1 MEAYEELQ
9 IDRLKAL
16 FAARCLT
23 VRGKEKA
30 LKAGFLSKL
39 DLEETLNGIRE
50 MELVYARYGAIPLQ
64 TGEDLRP
71 LLNLASKGAG
81 LDEHQLKQIAEEGKA
96 AAAYKQFAAGVEDA
110 PILTRIASYIPSFPS
125 LVEEIDR
132 CIDSSFYVVD
142 KASPELRSVRSSIKS
157 TTRAIQDKLSSLVND
172 YRDYLS
178 APTLTMRDGHY
189 VLPVLNAYKSKV
201 PGNSLGYSG
210 SGASIFIEP
219 ERLVS
224 LNAKLS
230 GLLEEEKDEVA
241 KVLRRLSALVGS
253 QAEDIELTND
263 TLSDED
269 LRLAKAKWMSENE
282 GHVGQ
287 ISSNLYIPDSW
298 HPLLGKEKAIPNTF
312 SLSKK
317 RRLLVI
323 SGPNAGGKTV
333 ALKTVG
339 IIAILFKMG
348 FPLPCGQG
356 AEIPYF
362 SSIEA
367 DIGDH
372 QSLDD
377 NLSTFSG
384 HIHSIATCLKNIDS
398 HSLLLLDEV
407 GTGTSPHEGEAIAVA
422 LLEKVLSIGCFALV
436 SSHFELV
443 KEFALSEEGA
453 SNACMEFDEATLEPT
468 YHLHVG
474 SPGESFAL
482 VLSERFGLDHD
493 VVSRAKQIAKDG
505 EEVSVAASIKKL
517 SSLIKENEDL
527 RASLKEKQRQ
537 IEDERA
543 ELSKKE
549 ASFEKEKKQ
558 FAESLEAKTEAV
570 LAKAKS
576 QAEEAIKSLSQ
587 PGVKLHEAV
596 KAKAQLDELMKEDD
610 GALSPR
616 SAEPL
621 KEGDYVESLDYPL
634 QGTITKLSGK
644 KAVVSS
650 SKGMSFT
657 LAIDSLKRV
666 AAPESAKPSLKGAV
680 LDGLAKDKSLSLECN
695 LIGLRYEEAK
705 QELDRYLDSC
715 RVKGFKRVRIIHGLG
730 SGALKR
736 MTAEYCKTHSFI
748 DRFETAGEGEG
759 GAGAT
764 VVYLK

>member
-16 FAARCLT
+16 FASRCLT

-39 DLEETLNGIRE
+39 DLEETLNGVSE
-50 MELVYARYGAIPLQ
+50 MELIYARYGSIPLQ

-71 LLNLASKGAG
+71 LLNLAAKGAC

-96 AAAYKQFAAGVEDA
+96 AEAYKKFAAGVEDA
-110 PILTRIASYIPSFPS
+110 PILQRIASYIPSFPS

-132 CIDSSFYVVD
+132 CIDSAFYVVD
-142 KASPELRSVRSSIKS
+142 KASPELRSVRSAIKS

-201 PGNSLGYSG
+201 PGLSLGYSG

-219 ERLVS
+219 ERLVA
-224 LNAKLS
+224 LNAKLA
-230 GLLEEEKDEVA
+230 GLLEEEKAEVA
-241 KVLRRLSALVGS
+241 KVLRHLSALVGS
-253 QAEDIELTND
+253 SAEDIELTND
-263 TLSDED
+263 TLSEED
-269 LRLAKAKWMSENE
+269 LRLAKAKWMADNE

-287 ISSNLYIPDSW
+287 ISSNLYIPDGW
-298 HPLLGKEKAIPNTF
+298 HPLLGKGKAIPNTF
-312 SLSKK
+312 ALSSA

-384 HIHSIATCLKNIDS
+384 HIHSIASCLKNIDS

-453 SNACMEFDEATLEPT
+453 ANASMEFDEESLEPT

-493 VVSRAKQIAKDG
+493 IVSRAKQIAQGG

-527 RASLKEKQRQ
+527 RVSLKEKEKQ
-537 IEDERA
+537 IEEGEVA
-543 ELSKKE
+543 LAKKT
-549 ASFEKEKKQ
+549 AAFEKEKKQ
-558 FAESLEAKTEAV
+558 FAESLEEKTEAV
-570 LAKAKS
+570 LQKAKL

-596 KAKAQLDELMKEDD
+596 KAKAHLDALLKEEE
-610 GALSPR
+610 SPISR
-616 SAEPL
+616 SNEPL

-634 QGTITKLSGK
+634 QGTVTKLSGK

-657 LAIDSLKRV
+657 LAIDSLKRI

-695 LIGLRYEEAK
+695 LIGLRYDEAK

-736 MTAEYCKTHSFI
+736 MTAEYCKTHSFVE
-748 DRFETAGEGEG
+748 RFEMAGEAEG

>member
-16 FAARCLT
+16 FAERTLT

-30 LKAGFLSKL
+30 LKADFLSRL
-39 DLEETLNGIRE
+39 DLEETLQGLEE
-50 MELVYARYGAIPLQ
+50 MELVYARYGAIPLPS
-64 TGEDLRP
+64 GDDLRP
-71 LLNLASKGAG
+71 LLSLAKKGAT
-81 LDEHQLKQIAEEGKA
+81 LNERQLKQIAEEGKA
-96 AAAYKQFAAGVEDA
+96 AASYKKFAEEVEDA
-110 PILTRIASYIPSFPS
+110 PILKRIAGYIPTFTP

-142 KASPELRSVRSSIKS
+142 KASNELRSVRLSIKS
-157 TTRAIQDKLSSLVND
+157 ATRAIQDRLSSLVND

-189 VLPVLNAYKSKV
+189 ALPVLNAYKSKV
-201 PGNSLGYSG
+201 PGISLGYSG

-219 ERLVS
+219 ERLVA
-224 LNAKLS
+224 LNAKLAS
-230 GLLEEEKDEVA
+230 LLEEEKEEVA

-253 QAEDIELTND
+253 QEEDIELTND

-269 LRLAKAKWMSENE
+269 LRLAKAKWMADNE
-282 GHVGQ
+282 GHVGRIGDQ
-287 ISSNLYIPDSW
+287 LYIPDGW
-298 HPLLGKEKAIPNTF
+298 HPLLGKDKAVPNTF
-312 SLSKK
+312 SLSAP

-348 FPLPCGQG
+348 FPLPCGNG

-362 SSIEA
+362 SSIAA

-384 HIHSIATCLKNIDS
+384 HIHSIASCLQGIDS
-398 HSLLLLDEV
+398 RSLLLLDEV

-422 LLEKVLSIGCFALV
+422 LLEKVLSLGCFAMV

-443 KEFALSEEGA
+443 KEFALSEPGA
-453 SNACMEFDEATLEPT
+453 ANASMEFDEATLQPT

-482 VLSERFGLDHD
+482 VLSERFGLSHD
-493 VVSRAKQIAKDG
+493 IVLRAKQIAKGG
-505 EEVSVAASIKKL
+505 EEVSIAASIKKL
-517 SSLIKENEDL
+517 SALIKENEDL
-527 RASLKEKQRQ
+527 RLSLKEKQRLL
-537 IEDERA
+537 ESDKEA
-543 ELSKKE
+543 LEKKE
-549 ASFEKEKKQ
+549 AAFDKEKKA
-558 FAESLEAKTEAV
+558 FADQLQAKTEEV
-570 LAKAKS
+570 LAKARK
-576 QAEEAIKSLSQ
+576 QAEAAIKSLSE

-596 KAKAQLDELMKEDD
+596 KAKARLDELLQADVKPSSRPVEN
-610 GALSPR
+610 
-616 SAEPL
+616 L

-634 QGTITKLSGK
+634 QGTITKLSGR

-657 LAIDSLKRV
+657 LSVDSLKRI

-695 LIGLRYEEAK
+695 LIGMRYDEAK

-730 SGALKR
+730 SGALSR
-736 MTAEYCKTHSFI
+736 MTAEYCKSHSFVE
-748 DRFETAGEGEG
+748 RFEMAGEGEG